1 MRKNLGLIIF
11 LGIILVFVGLFL
23 FQIKKEKE
31 LLKSVEGK
39 MIFFYGITCPHCAKV
54 EEFFKENKIEE
65 KFQFEKK
72 EVYKDK
78 TNAKILIL
86 IAKKKCSL
94 PDDKIGVPF
103 FWTGENCI
111 VGDEP
116 IINYFKEKISLK

>member
-11 LGIILVFVGLFL
+11 LVIILIFVGFFA
-23 FQIKKEKE
+23 FQIKKERE
-31 LLKSVEGK
+31 LLKNVEGK

-78 TNAKILIL
+78 TSAKILIL
-86 IAKKKCSL
+86 IAKKKCFLS
-94 PDDKIGVPF
+94 DDQIGVPF

-111 VGDEP
+111 VGDQP
-116 IINYFKEKISLK
+116 IIDYFKEKLNE

>member
-1 MRKNLGLIIF
+1 MNKIVKIVIFLLVIIF
-11 LGIILVFVGLFL
+11 IGAMVFVS
-23 FQIKKEKE
+23 KAKERE
-31 LLKSVEGK
+31 LLKSFEGK
-39 MIFFYGITCPHCAKV
+39 TIFFYGITCPHCAKV

-72 EVYKDK
+72 EVYENK

-94 PDDKIGVPF
+94 PENEIGVPF
-103 FWTGENCI
+103 FWTGEKCI

-116 IINYFKEKISLK
+116 IINYFKEKIAL